1 MKNKKYILFDL
12 DGTIS
17 DNSAGI
23 IGGVKH
29 ALEYYGLEIP
39 DDKTLNCFI
48 GPPLTDAFEKYC
60 GFTPETS
67 PDAVAK
73 YREYFRETGIFQNEM
88 YDGMTEVFT
97 ELKNSGKKLFI
108 ATSKP
113 EEFAN
118 QIAKHFGIDG
128 FFTFIGGATFDGTR
142 GRKSDVIKYVIDK
155 FGLDKKCTVMIGD
168 RNHDILG
175 AKEAGID
182 SIGVLYGFGDKRELE
197 EAGADEIAE
206 TPRDIVRLLK

>member
-1 MKNKKYILFDL
+1 MKDKKYILFDL

-23 IGGVKH
+23 IGGVKYT
-29 ALEYYGLEIP
+29 LEYYNREIP

-67 PDAVAK
+67 PDAVKK
-73 YREYFRETGIFQNEM
+73 YREYFRETGIFQNVI
-88 YDGMTEVFT
+88 YDGITDVFD
-97 ELKNSGKKLFI
+97 ELKKLGKVLFI

-113 EEFAN
+113 EEFAAR
-118 QIAKHFGIDG
+118 IAKHFGIDG
-128 FFTFIGGATFDGTR
+128 YFEFIGGATFDGSR
-142 GRKSDVIKYVIDK
+142 GVKSDVIRYVIDK
-155 FGLDKKCTVMIGD
+155 YSLEKEDTVMVGD

-182 SIGVLYGFGDKRELE
+182 SIGVLYGFGDADELE
-197 EAGADEIAE
+197 KAGADAIAT
-206 TPRDIVRLLK
+206 TPYDIVRILK